1 VRYLVGRYGRIISK
15 CTEDCISLDIEK
27 ESNEPYGTA
36 KDEGRGFMIMF
47 RVCFEIAVLHGL
59 QESINGAK
67 GEG

>member
-1 VRYLVGRYGRIISK
+1 
-15 CTEDCISLDIEK
+15 LDIEK